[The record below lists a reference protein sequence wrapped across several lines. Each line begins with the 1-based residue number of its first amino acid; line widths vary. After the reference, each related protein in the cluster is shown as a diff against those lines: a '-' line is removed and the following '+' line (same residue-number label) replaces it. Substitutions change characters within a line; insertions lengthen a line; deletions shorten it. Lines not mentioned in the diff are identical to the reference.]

1 MLNPRRNNIAL
12 YRNWLVRFVF
22 FLFVVRML
30 MIPIQ
35 IMIAQFQSPQP
46 QAIFVPGGG
55 KSRDRAAA
63 KLAQARPK
71 IPIWISSSS
80 APEWTNDYFQEVG
93 ISLSRLH
100 LDYCAVDTVTNF
112 TCLVDQLKANQ
123 IQHVYLLTSDF
134 HLPRAQVIA
143 FFIFGSHNIVVT
155 PISISSQRPPEPLW
169 KTFRDASRSLLWV
182 FTGRSFMRFH
192 PRADNQAS
200 ELVHLA
206 SIVNP
211 S

>member
-1 MLNPRRNNIAL
+1 MLNPRRNNLAL
-12 YRNWLVRFVF
+12 YRKWLLQLVL
-22 FLFVVRML
+22 FLFVARVM

-35 IMIAQFQSPQP
+35 IAIAQFQSPQP

-63 KLAQARPK
+63 KLAQAHPK
-71 IPIWISSSS
+71 LPIWISSSS

-143 FFIFGSHNIVVT
+143 FFIFGSRNIAVT
-155 PISISSQRPPEPLW
+155 PISIPSEKSSEPW
-169 KTFRDASRSLLWV
+169 FSTFRDSIRSMVWIL
-182 FTGRSFMRFH
+182 TGRSFLRFH
-192 PRADNQAS
+192 PRGRDVDHQ
-200 ELVHLA
+200 LPL
-206 SIVNP
+206 
-211 S
+211 